1 MGMVVNSVAY
11 RRGRKV
17 GDVTLDDISEVL
29 KEEDS
34 FVWLGLHEPDHDMLK
49 KVQEEFSLHELAIED
64 ALKAHQRPKIEEY
77 GASLFIALKTAQLGD
92 DSVSY
97 GETQL
102 FVGKQ
107 FMVSVRHGPSSG
119 YSTVRERC
127 EKMPDMMRRG
137 PGFALYALLDFVV
150 DNYQP
155 VVTHFEKTFEQLE
168 AGMISGTY
176 KHSLITRLYEL
187 KRELMILRGI
197 MQPLTDI
204 CHECMRFH
212 EDIVPRELRVY
223 FRDIQDHVT
232 RLTGTVDSLREMLST
247 ALQVNLALVAVKQN
261 EVVKS
266 LAGWGAILA
275 IPTVLFSWFGMNF
288 RHMPELEWPVSYPL
302 LLGLTAL
309 LCVLLHRRLKKSGW
323 V

>member
-11 RRGRKV
+11 RRGRRE
-17 GDVTLDDISEVL
+17 GEVTLDDISEVV
-29 KEEDS
+29 KEDDA
-34 FVWLGLHEPDHDMLK
+34 FVWLGLHEPDHAMLK
-49 KVQEEFSLHELAIED
+49 KVQEEFSLHDLAIED
-64 ALKAHQRPKIEEY
+64 ALKAHQRPKLEEY
-77 GASLFIALKTAQLGD
+77 GSTLFIALKTAQFRG
-92 DSVSY
+92 SEIAF

-102 FVGKQ
+102 FVGKH
-107 FMVSVRHGPSSG
+107 FLLSVRHGPSSS
-119 YSTVRERC
+119 YAAVRERC
-127 EKMPDMMRRG
+127 EKLPDMMRRG

-155 VVTHFEKTFEQLE
+155 VVSHLERDFEALE
-168 AGMISGTY
+168 ADMISGTY
-176 KHSLITRLYEL
+176 QQSLITRLYEL
-187 KRELMILRGI
+187 KRQLMLLRGI
-197 MQPLTDI
+197 MQPVTDI

-232 RLTGTVDSLREMLST
+232 RLTGTIDSLREMLST

-288 RHMPELEWPVSYPL
+288 RHMPELGWIGSYPL
-302 LLGLTAL
+302 LLGSTLL
-309 LCVLLHRRLKKSGW
+309 LCMLLHRRLKKSGW